1 MLQGTCSSLAMG
13 TIASLNLSVMEMKML
28 PLAGS
33 FCPAA
38 VAALAYALAKL
49 VSMPITSP
57 VDLISGPSSVSAPA
71 QNGKRATC
79 TAKLDIDLVA
89 DSFQVCSI
97 AELFSKG
104 SWDDGQLQGVS
115 PS

>member
-1 MLQGTCSSLAMG
+1 MLQELLQLRPALISVQGLQMLQDTCSSLAMG

-71 QNGKRATC
+71 QNGERATC
-79 TAKLDIDLVA
+79 TAQVWKLT
-89 DSFQVCSI
+89 
-97 AELFSKG
+97 
-104 SWDDGQLQGVS
+104 
-115 PS
+115 